1 MNGNYPK
8 KLIKTDA
15 ALARLLA
22 KEEKRQL
29 ETIDLIPSEN
39 FADPNVRALEGSVF
53 MNKYSEGYSGRRYY
67 PGNIV
72 VDELENLAISRAR
85 KAFGLDKNWHV
96 NVQPY
101 SGSPANLAV
110 YLGLLRPGEKILG
123 MSLADGG
130 HLTHGHKV
138 NASGIIFKSIG
149 YCVDIITGLIDYR
162 EIERLANKE
171 KPRIVVSGLTAY
183 PRRLDFKKFGQIA
196 KKVGAYHLA
205 DISHISGLIS
215 AGLHPSPFPYADV
228 VTTTTHKILRGP
240 RGAVIFCKKELAE
253 KIDPAVFPRLQG
265 GPHDNT
271 TAAVAYAFGQVAT
284 PRYRAYAKA
293 VLENTKALSRVLIKE
308 GFALATGG
316 TDNHMLLLDLKPLGM
331 SGMDGEK
338 LLERAGI
345 IANRNSLLGDAAPFR
360 PSGIRMG
367 APAITTR
374 GMKPSDMARIASW
387 ISRILIDHE
396 NPEKV
401 GFEVRAFLKKFPIS

>member
-1 MNGNYPK
+1 MNQK
-8 KLIKTDA
+8 DFEKIKRSDP
-15 ALARLLA
+15 ALARLLRA
-22 KEEKRQL
+22 EELRQARSL
-29 ETIDLIPSEN
+29 DLIASEN
-39 FADPNVRALEGSVF
+39 FASAEVRFLVGSVL
-53 MNKYSEGYSGRRYY
+53 MNKYSEGYPGKRYY
-67 PGNIV
+67 PGNSVIDQV
-72 VDELENLAISRAR
+72 ETLAIERA
-85 KAFGLDKNWHV
+85 KKSFGLGKSWHA

-101 SGSPANLAV
+101 SGSPANIAA
-110 YLGLLRPGEKILG
+110 YLCLMKPGDKVLG
-123 MSLADGG
+123 MQLASGG
-130 HLTHGHKV
+130 HLTHGHKD
-138 NASGIIFKSIG
+138 NASGIFFHSVSYGVNQK
-149 YCVDIITGLIDYR
+149 TGLIVYK
-162 EIERLANKE
+162 EVEQIAVKE
-171 KPRIVVSGLTAY
+171 KPRVIVSGLTAY
-183 PRRLDFKKFGQIA
+183 PRQIDFKKFGAIA
-196 KKVGAYHLA
+196 KKVGSYHLA
-205 DISHISGLIS
+205 DISHIAGLVA
-215 AGLHPSPFPYADV
+215 AGLHPSPFLHADV

-253 KIDPAVFPRLQG
+253 KIDRAVFPGLQG
-265 GPHDNT
+265 GPHDNA
-271 TAAVAYAFGQVAT
+271 TAAIAYAFGQVAT

-345 IANRNSLLGDAAPFR
+345 VANRNSLLGDASPFR